1 MGLVRQ
7 TSQVIRSFQKSPLCW
22 YNKLHNVLTV
32 LYVFAL
38 RILERRKE
46 KSLTPKEE
54 EMRLMLCS
62 FLFTL
67 SVMVS
72 LDVNAAER
80 PTSDEA
86 KGAWMTATPEEIDTA
101 IQHILEKEPG
111 HHMRRDDA
119 ARMELA
125 EKIVE
130 VGEELGIPP
139 MLVLTIVFR
148 ESDFDEKAVGKLGEL
163 GLMQV
168 AKMHV
173 RNREC
178 DMSNAIGQMTC
189 GSGMLK
195 EAFDLCH
202 TWKGAL
208 TRYATKSGQCK
219 SDDPWVQSKINLR
232 LRDWQKLSRFVQSIY
247 DHGDN

>member
-1 MGLVRQ
+1 
-7 TSQVIRSFQKSPLCW
+7 
-22 YNKLHNVLTV
+22 
-32 LYVFAL
+32 
-38 RILERRKE
+38 
-46 KSLTPKEE
+46 
-54 EMRLMLCS
+54 MRLMLCS

-86 KGAWMTATPEEIDTA
+86 TGAWMTATPEEIDTA

-189 GSGMLK
+189 GSEMLK
-195 EAFDLCH
+195 EGFDICH

-208 TRYATKSGQCK
+208 TRYATKAGQCT
-219 SDDPWVQSKINLR
+219 SDSMVVQNKIKLR
-232 LRDWQKLSRFVQSIY
+232 LRDWQKLSKFVQSVY
-247 DHGDN
+247 DHGDVE